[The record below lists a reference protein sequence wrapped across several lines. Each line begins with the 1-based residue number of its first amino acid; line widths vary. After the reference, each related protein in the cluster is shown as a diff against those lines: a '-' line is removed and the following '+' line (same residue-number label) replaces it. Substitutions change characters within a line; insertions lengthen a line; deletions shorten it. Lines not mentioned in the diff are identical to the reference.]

1 MDAFGRYYE
10 SLCDD
15 GEKLLAAGEFSE
27 AFKTFR
33 KAISYRSEEAK
44 AYLGRFLSREQVR
57 SMEELKSLACSPAGK
72 GDLDKALKY
81 SSEAKK
87 AELENILQAL
97 EAQQK
102 KDLDAA
108 AKRAWKN
115 VTTGPLIFAVIYL
128 LLVTHSNVLGF
139 IMDFLKSVAGS
150 GNILLLIGVGLL
162 YLLALVVYFIYYF
175 LGPLIYI
182 ALASEGENKEPT
194 ERQTIG
200 RDGNLE
206 TIKEQAPPLPGA
218 SKRRLFNR
226 VTGIPLTLL
235 CYYILY
241 LNVWDV
247 IKSAF

>member
-15 GEKLLAAGEFSE
+15 EEKLLAAGEFSE

-33 KAISYRSEEAK
+33 KAISYRSEEAR

-81 SSEAKK
+81 SSEANK

-128 LLVTHSNVLGF
+128 LLVTHSYVLGF
-139 IMDFLKSVAGS
+139 IMDFL
-150 GNILLLIGVGLL
+150 
-162 YLLALVVYFIYYF
+162 
-175 LGPLIYI
+175 
-182 ALASEGENKEPT
+182 
-194 ERQTIG
+194 
-200 RDGNLE
+200 
-206 TIKEQAPPLPGA
+206 
-218 SKRRLFNR
+218 
-226 VTGIPLTLL
+226 
-235 CYYILY
+235 
-241 LNVWDV
+241 
-247 IKSAF
+247 